1 MKRVYYLVILALFI
15 LPVPVKAQEIMLLIT
30 SPQPTQYLQ
39 GAVEIIGTNNLPDF
53 ESSTLAFAYAQD
65 QSTWFLIFDEIPEVE
80 DGLLGN
86 WDTTVLT
93 DGDYTLRL
101 RVRRTDGTQ
110 EEIFVEDL
118 RIRNYTPLPTETPLP
133 PTPTL
138 WLPKATSI
146 PATVTP
152 PYPAPTPLPPNPL
165 TVSTGE
171 VYANLGKGALLAL
184 GLFLAVGLYLR
195 VRR

>member
-1 MKRVYYLVILALFI
+1 MKRACFLLIFALFL
-15 LPVPVKAQEIMLLIT
+15 LPMPVKAQETMLVIT
-30 SPQPTQYLQ
+30 SPQPSQYLQ
-39 GAVEIIGTNNLPDF
+39 GAVEITGTNSLPDY

-80 DGLLGN
+80 DGLLGT

-101 RVRRTDGTQ
+101 RVMRRDGTQ

-138 WLPKATSI
+138 WIPMETPV

-165 TVSTGE
+165 TVSTGD
-171 VYANLGKGALLAL
+171 VYENLGKGALLAL

-195 VRR
+195 IRR